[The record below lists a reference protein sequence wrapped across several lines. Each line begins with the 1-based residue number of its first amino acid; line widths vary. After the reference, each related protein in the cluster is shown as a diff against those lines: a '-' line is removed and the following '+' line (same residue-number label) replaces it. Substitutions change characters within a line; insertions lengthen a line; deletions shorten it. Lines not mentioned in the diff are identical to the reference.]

1 VGLRETIISNGQ
13 LTGRVEAD
21 FLVFSQGKGV
31 VLEVD
36 EAHHA
41 EGAQVIRDYA
51 RDRVLLR
58 SGLPTVRF
66 TANDCMERP
75 DKVVT
80 ELLSILKAC

>member
-1 VGLRETIISNGQ
+1 VGLQETIVSNGQ

-21 FLVFSQGKGV
+21 FLVFSQGKCV

-36 EAHHA
+36 GAHHA
-41 EGAQVIRDYA
+41 EGSQVIRDYA

-66 TANDCMERP
+66 TAKDCMERP
-75 DKVVT
+75 DEVVA
-80 ELLSILKAC
+80 ELLSILRAC